1 MDTHKP
7 QPTSGPAAPGS
18 EPGGPSGPTVL
29 ADSTAMVVAVC
40 AVFAALGAGVG
51 WLVRLLAK
59 WLVTLEHAP
68 WQGPARLL
76 TSIPEPW
83 LTIGV
88 LALGAV
94 LGLAVA
100 LFGQHDE
107 LAVRVADDEVVLT
120 RRAKPRAFPRAAVRL
135 AFRDGK
141 ELVLLGQDT
150 AELAREGCTLS
161 VQRLAGAFREHGY
174 DWADGDPHEDEFRRW
189 VPDTPGLPIGAN
201 ALFTARERAL
211 GKSGTAEDARELRDE
226 LARLGVVVR
235 DKDKRQFWRL
245 VP

>member
-1 MDTHKP
+1 MDAEKP
-7 QPTSGPAAPGS
+7 QSASGPTGP
-18 EPGGPSGPTVL
+18 EPGRPTGPTVL
-29 ADSTAMVVAVC
+29 ADSPALVVTVC
-40 AVFAALGAGVG
+40 VAFTALGAGVG

-59 WLVTLEHAP
+59 WLVTLDHAP

-83 LTIGV
+83 LTVGLLTV
-88 LALGAV
+88 GGA
-94 LGLAVA
+94 LGLAAA
-100 LFGQHDE
+100 LYGQYEE

-120 RRAKPRAFPRAAVRL
+120 RRAKPRAFPRERVDV

-141 ELVLLGQDT
+141 QLVLLGPDT
-150 AELAREGCTLS
+150 AELAREGCTVS
-161 VQRLAGAFREHGY
+161 ARDLAEAFRAHGY
-174 DWADGDPHEDEFRRW
+174 HWADRDPHKDEFRRW
-189 VPDTPGLPIGAN
+189 VPDTPDLPVGAN

-211 GKSGTAEDARELRDE
+211 GKSNTAEEARELRDE
-226 LARLGVVVR
+226 LARLGIVVR

>member
-1 MDTHKP
+1 MDTEKP
-7 QPTSGPAAPGS
+7 QSAPGPAGP
-18 EPGGPSGPTVL
+18 EPGRATGATVL
-29 ADSTAMVVAVC
+29 ADSPALVVAVC
-40 AVFAALGAGVG
+40 AVFAALGAGLG
-51 WLVRLLAK
+51 WLVGLLAK
-59 WLVTLEHAP
+59 WLVTLDHAP

-83 LTIGV
+83 LTVGLLTV
-88 LALGAV
+88 GGA
-94 LGLAVA
+94 LGLAMA
-100 LFGQHDE
+100 LYGQYEE

-120 RRAKPRAFPRAAVRL
+120 RRAKPRAFPREQVDV

-141 ELVLLGQDT
+141 QLVLLGPDT

-161 VQRLAGAFREHGY
+161 ARRLAEAFRAHGY
-174 DWADGDPHEDEFRRW
+174 HWADRDPHEDAFRRW
-189 VPDTPGLPIGAN
+189 VPETPGLPVGAN

-211 GKSGTAEDARELRDE
+211 GKSGTAEEARELRDE

-235 DKDKRQFWRL
+235 DRDKRQFWRL